1 MVKLHFLHS
10 LVINTFKFVLKNL
23 QISYSSFVAVCRTG
37 LYDVEVVVLQI
48 FAMVHTRG
56 RQVYV
61 LVPDWLLVV
70 VQWFTWGGC
79 EIYSLVPAKKFVKF
93 MVWYGQNMHM
103 TSPWHELLQKPI
115 KLQLPHLMDQF
126 DTATNFITADILNTN
141 FNVFNNPSML

>member
-70 VQWFTWGGC
+70 VQWFT
-79 EIYSLVPAKKFVKF
+79 
-93 MVWYGQNMHM
+93 
-103 TSPWHELLQKPI
+103 
-115 KLQLPHLMDQF
+115 
-126 DTATNFITADILNTN
+126 
-141 FNVFNNPSML
+141 